1 MGVHTGPGPGHE
13 KKKPLPTM
21 KVMVGN
27 GLFQIYPGLTLAGLE
42 TWLLLVDHVD
52 FATATHDL
60 GARLVLQR
68 PKGIAYLHS
77 GAPFSHAL

>member
-1 MGVHTGPGPGHE
+1 M
-13 KKKPLPTM
+13 PLPSSS
-21 KVMVGN
+21 
-27 GLFQIYPGLTLAGLE
+27 FQEDGCGFLSTGELTLASLE
-42 TWLLLVDHVD
+42 TWLFLVDHVD

-77 GAPFSHAL
+77 GASFFHALFKAIEAV